1 VSNEKSLRAFL
12 AIEPP
17 ANILREI
24 GNIQNRLKGACP
36 FDVRW
41 VKPEGIHVT
50 LKFFGNVSG
59 EDIRAISGV
68 VEKNTRTMAPLNLNV
83 KKTGLFPSLKRP
95 RVIWIGIEGDI
106 PSLLLLQNSL
116 EEGFTGCGFPKEE
129 RPFRPH
135 LTIGRIKTTKYSGD
149 TEKFWQSAD
158 GCEAGSFQASGL
170 GLFKSDLTP
179 QGALYTKLA
188 WFPFLKGQ

>member
-59 EDIRAISGV
+59 EDIRVISGV
-68 VEKNTRTMAPLNLNV
+68 VEKNTNAMAPLNLNV
-83 KKTGLFPSLKRP
+83 KRTGLFPSLKRP

-149 TEKFWQSAD
+149 TEKFWQRVD
-158 GCEAGSFQASGL
+158 DCEAGSFRASGL
-170 GLFKSDLTP
+170 VLFKSDLTP